1 MKPWIRIGP
10 IALFFLI
17 TGSMATGYLHASAQ
31 DDSTSVI
38 VVETAAELIAAL
50 ETHITNRKTTERHI
64 RLKPGDYAVDHPLV
78 VPDNVIL
85 EGSGVMRYLEGLP
98 AAFAEGTETTIRPS
112 TGFEGDLLTL
122 GNGVVLSGLRLL
134 DISGGPE
141 AFAQRSGNVVV
152 VSSRSPGDS
161 VSTRIIDCEII
172 NPNAFGVSAN
182 GPVGH
187 GLVMLTRNPNR
198 ADLPAPH
205 ENATI
210 AVHLERSIVRVT
222 GMGGALFV
230 IHFAA
235 QSEISIALESN
246 RILGRTIA
254 SAGASRPDLVSN
266 SAVSIA
272 SRNNLYSPYPGSNPE
287 LGWRLFGGSS
297 AHIPGL
303 TAPGARSNVM
313 YLQSINDRIEGFRIG
328 IMATAGRRWMT
339 ASGPV
344 TDNRLELNLNGLQI
358 RSNGDDAA
366 DLVLYAAFSDTSPD
380 SGPEFSPGDGN
391 VLHVQIRGASG
402 STGIRAN
409 RYANVAGPIL
419 EANQGIGNRL
429 EFAGR
434 AEEFARSNTGFNP
447 PPPSKFFEETP

>member
-1 MKPWIRIGP
+1 MNPWIRVGP

-38 VVETAAELIAAL
+38 FVETAAELIDAL
-50 ETHITNRKTTERHI
+50 ETHITNRKTTEHHI

-98 AAFAEGTETTIRPS
+98 AAFAEGTQTTIRPS

-122 GNGVVLSGLRLL
+122 GNGAVLSGLRLL
-134 DISGGPE
+134 DTSSVPGD
-141 AFAQRSGNVVV
+141 FAQRSGNVVA

-161 VSTRIIDCEII
+161 VSTRIIDCEIV
-172 NPNAFGVSAN
+172 NPNSFGVSAN

-187 GLVMLTRNPNR
+187 GLVVLTR
-198 ADLPAPH
+198 
-205 ENATI
+205 
-210 AVHLERSIVRVT
+210 
-222 GMGGALFV
+222 
-230 IHFAA
+230 
-235 QSEISIALESN
+235 
-246 RILGRTIA
+246 
-254 SAGASRPDLVSN
+254 
-266 SAVSIA
+266 
-272 SRNNLYSPYPGSNPE
+272 
-287 LGWRLFGGSS
+287 
-297 AHIPGL
+297 
-303 TAPGARSNVM
+303 
-313 YLQSINDRIEGFRIG
+313 
-328 IMATAGRRWMT
+328 
-339 ASGPV
+339 
-344 TDNRLELNLNGLQI
+344 NLNGLQI

-366 DLVLYAAFSDTSPD
+366 DLVLYAAFSDTTPD

-419 EANQGIGNRL
+419 EANQSIGNRL

-434 AEEFARSNTGFNP
+434 AEEFARSNTGFDP
-447 PPPSKFFEETP
+447 PPPSEFFQETP